1 LVGTY
6 GGIALRCSPALGLVE
21 SPALYGYMSGRDNLR
36 AVGRVLGG
44 VSESRIDE
52 VLEVIHL
59 RSRDR
64 DRVNTYSL
72 GMKQRLGLGLAMLN
86 DPELYLL
93 DKPANGLDPAGIAE
107 IRDLLRELTAE
118 GRTVFI
124 SSHVLGEIQQICD
137 RVAIIQDGRLVTV
150 STVAELTD
158 SGGEFVIILERPEAA
173 LALVRA
179 QPWWPR
185 SPYIPTG
192 CNSASRRGKDRI
204 ANVARPNSV
213 YQTING
219 LRRAG
224 LIKVRETYR
233 EESRPER
240 TVYEITEAGGQALQ
254 QWLLGMLSSTERVFA
269 DFPAALSFLPLLEPE
284 AVLRQLEARAR
295 MLEERLAETD
305 TSALEL
311 PRLFL
316 IEEEYVRT
324 VTQADLEWVRS
335 VIDDLRTGRLTWSE
349 EWLQGFAEMAG
360 RDRPD

>member
-1 LVGTY
+1 
-6 GGIALRCSPALGLVE
+6 
-21 SPALYGYMSGRDNLR
+21 M
-36 AVGRVLGG
+36 
-44 VSESRIDE
+44 
-52 VLEVIHL
+52 VI
-59 RSRDR
+59 
-64 DRVNTYSL
+64 
-72 GMKQRLGLGLAMLN
+72 
-86 DPELYLL
+86 
-93 DKPANGLDPAGIAE
+93 
-107 IRDLLRELTAE
+107 
-118 GRTVFI
+118 
-124 SSHVLGEIQQICD
+124 
-137 RVAIIQDGRLVTV
+137 
-150 STVAELTD
+150 
-158 SGGEFVIILERPEAA
+158 
-173 LALVRA
+173 LALVA
-179 QPWWPR
+179 EEPLH
-185 SPYIPTG
+185 PYGMQQRIK
-192 CNSASRRGKDRI
+192 ARGKDRI

>member
-1 LVGTY
+1 M
-6 GGIALRCSPALGLVE
+6 ALGLIEPSAGRVELFGRDVRRHRAEVLPRVGALVE

-93 DKPANGLDPAGIAE
+93 DEPANGLDPAGIAE

-179 QPWWPR
+179 QPWGAGAR
-185 SPYIPTG
+185 LEDLQLVSPSPTG
-192 CNSASRRGKDRI
+192 RGRDL
-204 ANVARPNSV
+204 VQ
-213 YQTING
+213 Y
-219 LRRAG
+219 LAG
-224 LIKVRETYR
+224 QGHWPDVIRER
-233 EESRPER
+233 QQSLEE
-240 TVYEITEAGGQALQ
+240 I
-254 QWLLGMLSSTERVFA
+254 
-269 DFPAALSFLPLLEPE
+269 FLDLTG
-284 AVLRQLEARAR
+284 REAR
-295 MLEERLAETD
+295 
-305 TSALEL
+305 
-311 PRLFL
+311 
-316 IEEEYVRT
+316 
-324 VTQADLEWVRS
+324 
-335 VIDDLRTGRLTWSE
+335 
-349 EWLQGFAEMAG
+349 
-360 RDRPD
+360 